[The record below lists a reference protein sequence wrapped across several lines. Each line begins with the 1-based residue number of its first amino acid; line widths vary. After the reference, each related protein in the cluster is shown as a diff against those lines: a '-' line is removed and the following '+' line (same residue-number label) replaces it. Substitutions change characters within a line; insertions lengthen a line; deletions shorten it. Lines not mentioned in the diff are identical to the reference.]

1 MKKLANDDEFL
12 SQQLSIEDSSD
23 ESDLMQKIADQL
35 KEMVHGKNTPK
46 RRNESGKFEKENT
59 FDSDDEE
66 NERL

>member
-1 MKKLANDDEFL
+1 MVGSLIILKLNVINIFYG
-12 SQQLSIEDSSD
+12 I
-23 ESDLMQKIADQL
+23 
-35 KEMVHGKNTPK
+35 MVHGKNTPK